1 MVAASEPEVAPESAA
16 ASGPE
21 REDELE
27 AHGEPEG
34 EEVSV
39 AVSVPDGDQEV
50 ASSSEAEGEDES
62 SYSGSDDNGNVRR
75 NVLLNP
81 EAAYELLRNHPLKP
95 FYRLQSWSKAKV
107 EQARVGDR
115 TALVT
120 FLRELSGYPN
130 CFDRN
135 NRRFTSCECF
145 VTLDEAF
152 FDSLAD
158 ILGECLF
165 CLTLSTSCYFL
176 FLSLYFLQLSLPCNL
191 SQFVRRR

>member
-1 MVAASEPEVAPESAA
+1 MAASELEVAPESAA

-39 AVSVPDGDQEV
+39 AASVPDGDEEV

-81 EAAYELLRNHPLKP
+81 EVAYELLRNHPLKP
-95 FYRLQSWSKAKV
+95 FYRLQRLSKAKV

-135 NRRFTSCECF
+135 NRRFTS
-145 VTLDEAF
+145 VNVL
-152 FDSLAD
+152 
-158 ILGECLF
+158 
-165 CLTLSTSCYFL
+165 
-176 FLSLYFLQLSLPCNL
+176 
-191 SQFVRRR
+191 